1 MRTERQRKKEE
12 EEEYYTEEQ
21 GDKEKKEKEKWIEP
35 QRASFDMG
43 RNLKRIKEEER
54 AREVLG
60 KRMADNI

>member
-1 MRTERQRKKEE
+1 MRTERQRKK

-43 RNLKRIKEEER
+43 RNLKRIKEEG